1 MIAEENKVS
10 TELVAH
16 LKTMVYSSI
25 IHDFIDFSS
34 EEVIDKINTIIEQEM
49 ESIRYAMLSE
59 HANVTQLR
67 EKHKIYETLRKQL

>member
-59 HANVTQLR
+59 HANVIQLR
-67 EKHKIYETLRKQL
+67 EKHKIYETLKKQL